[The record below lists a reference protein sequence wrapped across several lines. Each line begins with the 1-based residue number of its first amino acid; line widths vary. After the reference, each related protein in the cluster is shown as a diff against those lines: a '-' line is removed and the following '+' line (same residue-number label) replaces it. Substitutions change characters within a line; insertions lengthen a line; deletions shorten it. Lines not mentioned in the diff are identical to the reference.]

1 MKNNKIGYL
10 FVAPWIIGALL
21 FTIGPIFISF
31 GLSFTNWDM
40 TGMPDFIGLEN
51 YTSMFVVGS
60 GFYQSLKVTLI
71 YTFLSLIV
79 SLLSS
84 LGLALLLNRNL
95 KGIHIFKFL
104 YFIPSLIPGVVLAA
118 IFSLIYDP
126 NIGILNYILSCFGIG
141 SVDWLG
147 NPNTALLSIIVM
159 SIFTY
164 STGQMF
170 LIFSSNLKEVPV
182 DQMEA
187 ADLDGASSWQKLKNI
202 TLPYISPM
210 ILFNSI
216 MAMFTSFN
224 ASFSVIYPMTNGG
237 PNGAT
242 NILSVDI
249 YENAFRTYDMGYAS
263 AEGVILSIIIGL
275 LTILFFKVSK
285 NSVNY

>member
-1 MKNNKIGYL
+1 MKNNKVGYI

-31 GLSFTNWDM
+31 GLSFTSWDM
-40 TGMPDFIGLEN
+40 TGTPDFIGLKN
-51 YTSMFVVGS
+51 YSTMFTMDS
-60 GFYQSLKVTLI
+60 GFYSSLLITLE
-71 YTFLSLIV
+71 YTFLSLII
-79 SLLSS
+79 SLATS
-84 LGLALLLNRNL
+84 LGLALLVNRDM

-126 NIGILNYILSCFGIG
+126 NIGVLNYLLSGLGIN

-147 NPNTALLSIIVM
+147 NPATALYSVVVM
-159 SIFTY
+159 SVFTY

-170 LIFSSNLKEVPV
+170 LIFSSSLKEVPI

-210 ILFNSI
+210 ILFNAI

-224 ASFSVIYPMTNGG
+224 ASFAIIYPMTNGG

-242 NILSVDI
+242 NIMSVDI
-249 YENAFRTYDMGYAS
+249 YEKAFRTYEMGYAS
-263 AEGVILSIIIGL
+263 AEGVILSILIGL
-275 LTILFFKVSK
+275 LTILFFKTSK
-285 NSVNY
+285 STVNY

>member
-1 MKNNKIGYL
+1 MKNDKVGYL

-40 TGMPDFIGLEN
+40 TGSPEFIGLKN
-51 YTSMFVVGS
+51 YSSLFTAGT
-60 GFYQSLKVTLI
+60 GFYKSLFVTLE
-71 YTFLSLIV
+71 YTFLSLII
-79 SLLSS
+79 SLGTS

-95 KGIHIFKFL
+95 KGISVYKFL

-126 NIGILNYILSCFGIG
+126 NIGVLNYILSMFGIG
-141 SVDWLG
+141 SIDWLG
-147 NPNTALLSIIVM
+147 NPDTALFSVIIM
-159 SIFTY
+159 SVFTY

-170 LIFSSNLKEVPV
+170 LIFSSSLKEVPI

-224 ASFSVIYPMTNGG
+224 ASFAIIYPMTNGG
-237 PNGAT
+237 PNDAT
-242 NILSVDI
+242 NIMSVDI
-249 YENAFRTYDMGYAS
+249 YEKAFRTYDMGYAS
-263 AEGVILSIIIGL
+263 AEGVILTIMIGL
-275 LTILFFKVSK
+275 LTILFFKTSK

>member
-1 MKNNKIGYL
+1 MKKDKTGYL
-10 FVAPWIIGALL
+10 FVLPWIIGALL
-21 FTIGPIFISF
+21 FTIGPILISF
-31 GLSFTNWDM
+31 VLSFSSWDM
-40 TGMPDFIGLEN
+40 TGSPEFVGFDN
-51 YTSMFVVGS
+51 YVTMFTVGS
-60 GFYQSLKVTLI
+60 GFYQSLKVTLM
-71 YTFLSLIV
+71 YTAISLVV
-79 SLLSS
+79 SLGTS
-84 LGLALLLNRNL
+84 LGLALLLNRNI
-95 KGIHIFKFL
+95 KGIQIFKFL

-126 NIGILNYILSCFGIG
+126 NIGVLNYIISMFGFNN
-141 SVDWLG
+141 VDWLG
-147 NPNTALLSIIVM
+147 NPSTALFSIVFL

-170 LIFSSNLKEVPV
+170 LIFSSSLKEVPV

-187 ADLDGASSWQKLKNI
+187 ADLDGASSWQKLINI

-210 ILFNSI
+210 ILFNAI

-224 ASFSVIYPMTNGG
+224 ASFSIIYPMTNGG

-249 YENAFRTYDMGYAS
+249 YEKAFRTYEMGYAS

-275 LTILFFKVSK
+275 ITILFFKVSK

>member
-1 MKNNKIGYL
+1 MKNNKAGYL
-10 FVAPWIIGALL
+10 FVLPWIVGACL
-21 FTIGPIFISF
+21 FTIGPILISI
-31 GLSFTNWDM
+31 GLSFTNWDLAG
-40 TGMPDFIGLEN
+40 TPEFIGVEN
-51 YTSMFVVGS
+51 YTNLFSVGS
-60 GFYQSLKVTLI
+60 GFYQSLKVTLL

-79 SLLSS
+79 SLGTS
-84 LGLALLLNRNL
+84 LGLALLLNRKL
-95 KGIHIFKFL
+95 KGIHVFKFL

-126 NIGILNYILSCFGIG
+126 NIGVLNYILSMFGIG
-141 SVDWLG
+141 GVDWLG
-147 NPNTALLSIIVM
+147 NPSTALFSIIVM

-170 LIFSSNLKEVPV
+170 LIFSSSLKEVPI

-187 ADLDGASSWQKLKNI
+187 ADLDGASNWQKLKNI

-210 ILFNSI
+210 ILFNAI

-224 ASFSVIYPMTNGG
+224 ASFAVIYPMTSGG
-237 PNGAT
+237 PNGST

-249 YENAFRTYDMGYAS
+249 YEKAFRTYEMGYAS

-275 LTILFFKVSK
+275 LTLLFFKVSK